1 MEFDTYADIQL
12 KQKAFFATQ
21 KTKSI
26 TFRKEALLNL
36 KKALAQNENAIYE
49 ALESDFKKSKFEAF
63 LSEIGIVELEL
74 DLALKNLKSWTK
86 PKRVF
91 PSLLNIPSSD
101 YLIKEPYG
109 QVLLI
114 SPWNY
119 PFQLAIVPLI
129 SAIAAGNTCVLKPSE
144 LTPKT
149 SALLKKLLHSI
160 YDEEFVA
167 VIEGGIP
174 EATALL
180 NMRWDYIYFT
190 GSVPV
195 GKIIAKAAAVHMTPV
210 TLELGGKSPCIID
223 DSVNVKLVARRI
235 VWAKLLNAG
244 QTCVAPDYLLVH
256 PKIKALLVAALKAEI
271 IKRYGANVQ
280 ESPDY
285 PRIINTKNHQRL
297 LNLLNDTSILFG
309 GDHDANDC
317 YLSPTLIDEP
327 SLDHPIMQEE
337 IFGPLLPIL
346 TYTDEKH
353 IESIIL
359 SFEKPLSFYVFSTRL
374 KWANSLMKKYSFG
387 GGVINDAVIH
397 YGNSRLPFGGV
408 GHSGIGNNHGK
419 YGFDTFSHEKPVVKK
434 ANWLD
439 LPFRYAPYSGKLNF
453 IKAMFRWLG

>member
-1 MEFDTYADIQL
+1 MNSNNYKDLQL
-12 KQKAFFATQ
+12 RQKAFFATQ
-21 KTKSI
+21 NTKSVA
-26 TFRKEALLNL
+26 FRKEALLKL
-36 KKALAQNENAIYE
+36 KKALAENEHAIYE
-49 ALESDFKKSKFEAF
+49 ALESDFKKSKFEAYI
-63 LSEIGIVELEL
+63 SEIGIVELEV
-74 DLALKNLKSWTK
+74 DLALKNLKSWAK

-91 PSLLNIPSSD
+91 PSLLNFPSSD

-109 QVLLI
+109 QILLI

-119 PFQLAIVPLI
+119 PFQLAIIPLI
-129 SAIAAGNTCVLKPSE
+129 SAIAAGNTCILKPSE
-144 LTPKT
+144 LAPNT
-149 SALLKKLLHSI
+149 SVLLKKLLNSI

-167 VIEGGIP
+167 VIEGGVP
-174 EATALL
+174 VATSLL
-180 NMRWDYIYFT
+180 HLRWDYIYFT

-195 GKIIAKAAAVHMTPV
+195 GKIIAKAAAVHITPV

-256 PKIKALLVAALKAEI
+256 PKIKAPLIEALQTEI
-271 IKRYGANVQ
+271 IKRYGTNVQ

-297 LNLLNDTSILFG
+297 VSLLTDTSVLFG
-309 GDHDANDC
+309 GNHDAADC
-317 YLSPTLIDEP
+317 YLSPTLVDEP
-327 SLDHPIMQEE
+327 GLDHPIMQEE
-337 IFGPLLPIL
+337 IFGPILPIL

-359 SFEKPLSFYVFSTRL
+359 SIEKPLSFYVFSTRL
-374 KWANSLMKKYSFG
+374 KWAKSLMIKFSFG
-387 GGVINDAVIH
+387 GGVINDAMIH

-419 YGFDTFSHEKPVVKK
+419 YGFDTFSHEKPLVKK

-439 LPFRYAPYSGKLNF
+439 LPLRYAPYSGKLNF
-453 IKAMFRWLG
+453 IKTIFRWLG